1 MQEGR
6 KGSEMPSVS
15 NLLWAGNIFGYG
27 LSQDPGLCNA
37 GTCREKG
44 SLIPFS
50 SLLHPVQLLASLHLH
65 LYWLKITCGDICEN
79 IGTHFQSPGTG
90 RVGLRKV
97 QCHWGP
103 TLCVLQLFLRAGEG
117 MDFALQGSRQTQRTS
132 QFFFLFPKLW
142 ILHIDRPNSQITDTL
157 TGTLQNTESNIP
169 PGFLSLLQGRDLIFR
184 F

>member
-1 MQEGR
+1 
-6 KGSEMPSVS
+6 
-15 NLLWAGNIFGYG
+15 
-27 LSQDPGLCNA
+27 
-37 GTCREKG
+37 
-44 SLIPFS
+44 
-50 SLLHPVQLLASLHLH
+50 
-65 LYWLKITCGDICEN
+65 
-79 IGTHFQSPGTG
+79 
-90 RVGLRKV
+90 
-97 QCHWGP
+97 
-103 TLCVLQLFLRAGEG
+103 